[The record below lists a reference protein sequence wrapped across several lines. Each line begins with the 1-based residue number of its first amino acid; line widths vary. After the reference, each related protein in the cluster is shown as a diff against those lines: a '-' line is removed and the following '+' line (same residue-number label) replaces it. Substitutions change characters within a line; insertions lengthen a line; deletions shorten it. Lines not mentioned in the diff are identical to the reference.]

1 MRNTSHSTSWQPVSD
16 WYNSAVGADGHYFH
30 QHVVLPNVLRLMKL
44 QPNSSVLDLAC
55 GQGVLA
61 RQLPKEVYY
70 QGYDISRALIDAAKK
85 QDKQENHQYSV
96 ADVARDSL
104 PLQKK
109 DFSHATVIL
118 ALQNIAQPDK
128 TIRIAG
134 QYLRKGGQC
143 VVVLNHPCFRIPR
156 HSSWGIDEAKK
167 LQYRR
172 VDRYMTPLNIPILA
186 HPGKS
191 NSPSTS
197 SFHFPLSF
205 YVEAFAKEGFMI
217 EHLEEWQ
224 SDKKSVG
231 KAAKMENRS
240 RNDFPLFL
248 TLVARK
254 I

>member
-1 MRNTSHSTSWQPVSD
+1 MGRNTSWQPVSE
-16 WYNSAVGADGHYFH
+16 WYNNAVGTDGHYYH
-30 QHVVLPNVLRLMKL
+30 QHVVLPNVLRLMNL
-44 QPNSSVLDLAC
+44 ESNSAVLDLAC

-70 QGYDISRALIDAAKK
+70 QGVDVARGLIEAAKK
-85 QDKQENHQYSV
+85 QDNQDNHHYTV
-96 ADVARDSL
+96 ADVTRPSL
-104 PLQKK
+104 PFQKK
-109 DFSHATVIL
+109 DFTHATIIL
-118 ALQNIAQPDK
+118 ALQNINEPDK
-128 TIRIAG
+128 AIHTAG

-143 VVVLNHPCFRIPR
+143 IIVLNHPSFRIPR
-156 HSSWGIDEAKK
+156 HSSWGIDESKK

-191 NSPSTS
+191 SSPTTYST
-197 SFHFPLSF
+197 HFPLSY
-205 YVEAFAKEGFMI
+205 YVEALAKNGFVI

-254 I
+254 K